1 MCVWILKSPLVLRLQ
16 PVRATP
22 ENGNKSYPPS
32 SPASQQGPSW
42 SERKRVQFILV
53 WSSVLG
59 LGRVSSLLHVQGLE
73 EGFAR
78 QPWIV
83 PSSKGRSLSLH
94 CMASFSFIFCAIL
107 WIPGL
112 LAQSLKTK
120 NVVHKKWTL
129 KMVYPSGLPWWVSGK
144 ESACQ
149 CRGHGFDLSSGKI
162 PYAVGHLSPAPQLP
176 KPTHLGLCSATRG
189 ATSVRSLCIPTRE

>member
-1 MCVWILKSPLVLRLQ
+1 MWILKPPLVLGLQ
-16 PVRATP
+16 PTRATP
-22 ENGNKSYPPS
+22 ENENKSYPRS
-32 SPASQQGPSW
+32 SPASQQGPLW

-59 LGRVSSLLHVQGLE
+59 LRRVSSLLHVQGLE

-78 QPWIV
+78 QPWII

-94 CMASFSFIFCAIL
+94 SMTSFSFISCAIL

-120 NVVHKKWTL
+120 NIVHKKWTL

-149 CRGHGFDLSSGKI
+149 CRGHGFDLWSGKI
-162 PYAVGHLSPAPQLP
+162 PYAMGHLSSAPQLP
-176 KPTHLGLCSATRG
+176 KPAHLEPCSATRE
-189 ATSVRSLCIPTRE
+189 ATSVRSLCTPTRE